1 MAELRGG
8 RDEPDDSDLPARRYP
23 ADAGDGIDE
32 ARPRAEPGPRADY
45 AVAMRQIVNQRPA
58 GEEQADQPK
67 SSQAEA
73 APANTNQAEADH
85 ADGGQEDVDQEDT
98 SPTGARQE
106 DADPEEAAPGG
117 ADQDDADP
125 ADADQGAE
133 LSAEGALERFEPSRA
148 GLPEVSY
155 EDAAA
160 YIEEHLAD
168 RPWLAAVRTC
178 SRDVQRVFVA
188 LDQGHGHAHIRHDSW
203 VTEEMNER
211 RIQKLEDPAQL
222 DQEKREDRV
231 DAFKVDNQSHWCGS
245 TATRITRPE
254 IFAETF
260 ARGAEHPD
268 VRAALESK
276 DSIPPGP
283 VAVPISD
290 LLGPD
295 GHRFCRGSQLEPVD
309 GSMKKA
315 RNYRDAWAT
324 GNHSGP
330 EPRIRPVET
339 FEGGTVTFTFRPS
352 PLGGYEVNTMYV
364 NPPSEKP

>member
-1 MAELRGG
+1 MQQIV
-8 RDEPDDSDLPARRYP
+8 DHQS
-23 ADAGDGIDE
+23 AGDE
-32 ARPRAEPGPRADY
+32 
-45 AVAMRQIVNQRPA
+45 QT
-58 GEEQADQPK
+58 EQAE
-67 SSQAEA
+67 SSH
-73 APANTNQAEADH
+73 AEADQANPSQPEAGH
-85 ADGGQEDVDQEDT
+85 ADDGQEGIDQEDVNQEDT
-98 SPTGARQE
+98 SPTGAGQE
-106 DADPEEAAPGG
+106 DAALEGAAPGG

-133 LSAEGALERFEPSRA
+133 PSAEGALERFEPSRA
-148 GLPEVSY
+148 GLPEVSC

-203 VTEEMNER
+203 VTDEMNER
-211 RIQKLEDPAQL
+211 RIRNLEDPAQL
-222 DQEKREDRV
+222 DPEKREDRV

-245 TATRITRPE
+245 IATRITNPE

-260 ARGAEHPD
+260 ACGVEHPD

-276 DSIPPGP
+276 DSVPPGP

-315 RNYRDAWAT
+315 RNYRDSWAT